1 MVTNASR
8 AARMTADGFLVT
20 CAVIIEWTV
29 APRQGVLERVKKV
42 PKHPGY
48 DGVIEN
54 AHQE

>member
-1 MVTNASR
+1 MHQEQL
-8 AARMTADGFLVT
+8 AAGGFLVT